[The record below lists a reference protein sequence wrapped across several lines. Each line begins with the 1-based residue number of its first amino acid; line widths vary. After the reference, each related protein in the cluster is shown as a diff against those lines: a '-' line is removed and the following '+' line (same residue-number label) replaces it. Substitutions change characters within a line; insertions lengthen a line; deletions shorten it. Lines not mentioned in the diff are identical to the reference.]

1 MSCSD
6 GCTAG
11 CACVCCEGTEALTP
25 ETIWNRPGLDALAY
39 RAGTHASFLETMEAR
54 LSSADLPA
62 LAELRTRSADDP
74 ALALLDGWA
83 TVADV
88 LTFYQER
95 LANEGYLRTATERRS
110 VQELARL
117 IGYEP
122 RPGVAASAYLAFELE
137 AGSAVEIPAGCR
149 AQSTPGPGE
158 LPQTFETAEPLA
170 ARAAWNDLKA
180 RQTRPQAL
188 TPKKLLTG
196 GAVWCKGISTNLR
209 ANDPLLI
216 DFGAARGLY
225 RVLAVTSDPLHDRTR
240 VDVEPWNP
248 PPAADQA
255 AHVQAA
261 AVLAVLH
268 HFRHSENVVSP
279 ASQTTKRVLVLL
291 DSLES
296 KLKADE
302 SAGLTALHKDILP
315 KLAAEQEGAQE
326 AGFKKIAPWIQEVRT
341 RLISAAAAQ
350 PGGSPN
356 AGPVA
361 DLSGVLASLGKPP
374 SIPPRSR
381 QQLALAADQV
391 FGPASDLFPRL
402 VAASRPALQKNL
414 YRAWGNVPVT
424 PATAVRVYA
433 LRMRAAVFGHNAPLE
448 PVRNADEVVTGAEE
462 WDLVP
467 VEGESLEEKNIV
479 HLDTTYPQILPGSWI
494 VLDRPNALGSIPD
507 LILTRAQEVRDISR
521 AAYGLAGKETR
532 VRLDRSWLVLE
543 GQTKDTFAVIR
554 GTSVYTQSELLE
566 LADEPLDPVQEAV
579 CGDEIELQ
587 SLYDGLAAGRWVLVS
602 GERTDLVATAPV
614 SEEPDPLGLHG
625 TDPVPVPG
633 VPACELAMLAGVE
646 QIVDPTLPGDRV
658 HTRLLLANP
667 LAYCYKRDT
676 VVIYGNV
683 VRATHGETRV
693 EVLGAG
699 DAAQPLQRFTLRQSP
714 LTYVS
719 AATPSGIASTLEV
732 RVNEVRW
739 HAAPSPA
746 LLGPDDRSYTTRTEG
761 DGRVSVVFGDGRR
774 GARLPTGPDNVQARY
789 RIGIGKGGNVPAEK
803 INILASRPLGV
814 KNVINPLPA
823 TGGADP
829 ESRDQARRRAPL
841 AVLALDRLVS
851 VTDYADFARTFAGIG
866 KAAAARLS
874 DGRREILHLTIAGE
888 DDIPIDPTSDLYQNL
903 ADALYRFGD
912 PRLPVQIALR
922 DLSFL
927 VVIGGVRVL
936 PDYLWDN
943 VEPKIRQALGNAF
956 AFDRRC
962 LGQDVALSEVIA
974 AIQRVPGVDFVDVD
988 LLGALPGSTDLRDF
1002 PALLKTLESDQPR
1015 ERMIAELARRDPAS
1029 GEILPAQLL
1038 VLRPDLPETLLLKEI
1053 VP

>member
-1 MSCSD
+1 
-6 GCTAG
+6 
-11 CACVCCEGTEALTP
+11 
-25 ETIWNRPGLDALAY
+25 
-39 RAGTHASFLETMEAR
+39 
-54 LSSADLPA
+54 
-62 LAELRTRSADDP
+62 
-74 ALALLDGWA
+74 
-83 TVADV
+83 
-88 LTFYQER
+88 
-95 LANEGYLRTATERRS
+95 
-110 VQELARL
+110 
-117 IGYEP
+117 
-122 RPGVAASAYLAFELE
+122 
-137 AGSAVEIPAGCR
+137 
-149 AQSTPGPGE
+149 
-158 LPQTFETAEPLA
+158 
-170 ARAAWNDLKA
+170 
-180 RQTRPQAL
+180 
-188 TPKKLLTG
+188 
-196 GAVWCKGISTNLR
+196 
-209 ANDPLLI
+209 
-216 DFGAARGLY
+216 
-225 RVLAVTSDPLHDRTR
+225 
-240 VDVEPWNP
+240 
-248 PPAADQA
+248 
-255 AHVQAA
+255 
-261 AVLAVLH
+261 
-268 HFRHSENVVSP
+268 
-279 ASQTTKRVLVLL
+279 
-291 DSLES
+291 
-296 KLKADE
+296 
-302 SAGLTALHKDILP
+302 
-315 KLAAEQEGAQE
+315 
-326 AGFKKIAPWIQEVRT
+326 
-341 RLISAAAAQ
+341 
-350 PGGSPN
+350 
-356 AGPVA
+356 
-361 DLSGVLASLGKPP
+361 
-374 SIPPRSR
+374 
-381 QQLALAADQV
+381 
-391 FGPASDLFPRL
+391 
-402 VAASRPALQKNL
+402 
-414 YRAWGNVPVT
+414 
-424 PATAVRVYA
+424 
-433 LRMRAAVFGHNAPLE
+433 
-448 PVRNADEVVTGAEE
+448 
-462 WDLVP
+462 
-467 VEGESLEEKNIV
+467 
-479 HLDTTYPQILPGSWI
+479 
-494 VLDRPNALGSIPD
+494 
-507 LILTRAQEVRDISR
+507 
-521 AAYGLAGKETR
+521 

-746 LLGPDDRSYTTRTEG
+746 LLGPDDRAYTTRTEG

-912 PRLPVQIALR
+912 PRLPVQIELR

-1002 PALLKTLESDQPR
+1002 PALLKTLKSDQPR